1 MLDWIKNNSE
11 LLMVVAN
18 FGTLLIWLFYAQLLF
33 LGYRRERRPRILINK
48 GVGAADLDAPC
59 LICNMSKEPVFVQ
72 SILVE
77 LATNDGRYLTSAT
90 DTEEGEQD
98 TTKTSI
104 GRRTRQG
111 PLESGVC
118 LEVPSFR
125 ILLQKGADAAG
136 VELQDGLPVDPEVKL
151 EKLTVTV
158 VAIYGP
164 EDDPFGAERVF
175 GLDCEDRQ
183 RVRLRPETLDTE
195 RLNSRLDKRRLKD
208 LVGRYN

>member
-1 MLDWIKNNSE
+1 MLDWIKSNSE
-11 LLMVVAN
+11 ILMVAAN

-33 LGYRRERRPRILINK
+33 LGFRRERRPRILINK

-77 LATNDGRYLTSAT
+77 LKTSEGQYLTSAT

-98 TTKTSI
+98 ATKTSI

-111 PLESGVC
+111 PLDSGAC
-118 LEVPSFR
+118 FEVPTFR
-125 ILLQKGADAAG
+125 ILLQKSADEAG
-136 VELQDGLPVDPEVKL
+136 VELRDGMPVDPEIVL

-164 EDDPFGAERVF
+164 EDDPFGAQRAF
-175 GLDCEDRQ
+175 RLDCEDDV
-183 RVRLRPETLDTE
+183 VRLKPETLDSD
-195 RLNSRLDKRRLKD
+195 RLNSRHHKRRLKN
-208 LVGRYN
+208 LLARYD